1 MTIKINNISKSF
13 GNVVALNDVS
23 LTLNSSEVLGLLGDN
38 GAGKSTLIK
47 ILSGIHENDS
57 GEILFDGNQV
67 SIEDPR
73 KAQSLGVATVYQDLS
88 LVELRNVSQ
97 NIFLGLEPRV
107 GRFFVNRQRMDS
119 DAKELLDRL
128 QINIPNV
135 RSQVQNLSGG
145 QRQSVAI
152 ARAIARGGDTILL
165 DEPTAALGVEQTAQV
180 HGLLKELKDAGKTVV
195 VISHDIK
202 EVLNIVDRVVVL
214 RQGAVAGEGYS
225 KDLDQGNVVDWITGV
240 ER

>member
-1 MTIKINNISKSF
+1 MTIEMKRISKSF
-13 GNVVALNDVS
+13 GNVVALKDVS

-47 ILSGIHENDS
+47 VLSGIHQNDS
-57 GEILFDGNQV
+57 GSIFFDGNEV
-67 SIEDPR
+67 TIEDPR
-73 KAQSLGVATVYQDLS
+73 KSQSLGVATVYQDLS

-97 NIFLGLEPRV
+97 NIFLGLEPRKA
-107 GRFFVNRQRMDS
+107 RFFINRQKMDS
-119 DAKELLDRL
+119 DAKKLLNKLRID
-128 QINIPNV
+128 IPSV
-135 RSQVQNLSGG
+135 RSKVENLSGG
-145 QRQSVAI
+145 QRQSIAI

-180 HGLLKELKDAGKTVV
+180 HTILRELKDAGKTVV

-202 EVLNIVDRVVVL
+202 EVLKIVDRVVVL
-214 RQGAVAGEGYS
+214 RQGSLVGEGYS
-225 KDLDQGNVVDWITGV
+225 KDLDQGTVVDWITGV

>member
-1 MTIKINNISKSF
+1 MTIEMKNISKSF
-13 GNVVALNDVS
+13 GNVIALKDVS
-23 LTLNSSEVLGLLGDN
+23 ITLNSSEVLGLLGDN

-47 ILSGIHENDS
+47 VLSGIHQNDS
-57 GEILFDGNQV
+57 GSIMFDGNEV
-67 SIEDPR
+67 SIDDPR
-73 KAQSLGVATVYQDLS
+73 KSQSMGIATVYQDLS

-97 NIFLGLEPRV
+97 NIFLGLEPRIA
-107 GRFFVNRQRMDS
+107 RFFINRQKMDS
-119 DAKELLDRL
+119 DAKELLKKL
-128 QINIPNV
+128 QIDIPSV

-145 QRQSVAI
+145 QRQSIAI

-180 HGLLKELKDAGKTVV
+180 HGLLRELKDAGKTVV

-214 RQGAVAGEGYS
+214 RQGSFAGEGYA
-225 KDLDQGNVVDWITGV
+225 KDLDQGTVIDWITGV

>member
-1 MTIKINNISKSF
+1 MTIEMKNISKSF
-13 GNVVALNDVS
+13 GNVIALRDVS
-23 LTLNSSEVLGLLGDN
+23 VTLNSSEVLWLLGDN

-57 GEILFDGNQV
+57 GSIVFDGNEV

-73 KAQSLGVATVYQDLS
+73 KSQSLGVATVYQDLS

-107 GRFFVNRQRMDS
+107 ARFFINRQKMDS
-119 DAKELLDRL
+119 DAKELLDKL

-135 RSQVQNLSGG
+135 RSQVENLSGG

-152 ARAIARGGDTILL
+152 ARAIAI
-165 DEPTAALGVEQTAQV
+165 
-180 HGLLKELKDAGKTVV
+180 
-195 VISHDIK
+195 ICI
-202 EVLNIVDRVVVL
+202 I
-214 RQGAVAGEGYS
+214 
-225 KDLDQGNVVDWITGV
+225 
-240 ER
+240 

>member
-1 MTIKINNISKSF
+1 MKIELKNISKSF
-13 GNVVALNDVS
+13 GNVVALDDVS
-23 LTLNSSEVLGLLGDN
+23 IEINSSEVLGLLGDN

-47 ILSGIHENDS
+47 ILSGIHQEDS
-57 GEILFDGNQV
+57 GTILIDGEEV
-67 SIEDPR
+67 TIDDP
-73 KAQSLGVATVYQDLS
+73 KKSQILGVATVYQDLS

-97 NIFLGLEPRV
+97 NIFLGIEPKV
-107 GRFFVNRQRMDS
+107 AKFFIDRKKMDE
-119 DAKELLDRL
+119 DAKELLNKL

-135 RSQVQNLSGG
+135 RSLVENLSGG

-152 ARAIARGGDTILL
+152 SRAIARGGTTILL

-180 HGLLKELKDAGKTVV
+180 HSLLNELKEDDKTVV

-214 RQGAVAGEGYS
+214 RQGRLVGQGYS
-225 KDLDQGNVVDWITGV
+225 KDLDQGQVVDWITGV